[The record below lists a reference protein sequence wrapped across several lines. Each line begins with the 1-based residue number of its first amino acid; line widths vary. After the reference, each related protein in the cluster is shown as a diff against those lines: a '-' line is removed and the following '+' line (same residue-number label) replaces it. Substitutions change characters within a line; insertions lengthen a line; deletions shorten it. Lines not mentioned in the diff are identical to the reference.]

1 MSEHPSTEDPD
12 TPWSPVEGELL
23 PRAAEAFGVR
33 IKLETYSLDL
43 AHEKGGPKARGF
55 ERILGITLDEI
66 GYLEGAIYTG
76 IVLVPVS
83 EVRDNAPWGIKCA
96 VDIWVGGHLYPRDRR
111 QGRPRDHRQNG
122 LAVRRTRRPAATCN
136 GHPEALDW
144 RYHDH
149 TRQADNR

>member
-1 MSEHPSTEDPD
+1 MADDPDIDDPD
-12 TPWSPVEGELL
+12 TPSPPVEGELL

-96 VDIWVGGHLYPRDRR
+96 VDVPVRGIGAKADRVITVRTVWQFDEPGAPPRLVTAI
-111 QGRPRDHRQNG
+111 PK
-122 LAVRRTRRPAATCN
+122 P
-136 GHPEALDW
+136 
-144 RYHDH
+144 
-149 TRQADNR
+149 